1 MGCMPC
7 TAPEAVSSREHLSTD
22 SVREALTPAMCGQA
36 KQVDANLGEI
46 ITSNRGF
53 FSRGQAIDCGE
64 SDRALRDALRAGE
77 IVQLRRGM

>member
-1 MGCMPC
+1 
-7 TAPEAVSSREHLSTD
+7 
-22 SVREALTPAMCGQA
+22 MCGQA